1 MTSNPQEPPQYDYP
15 QLDQL
20 FNAQTIRA
28 QISVENWQDAI
39 QAAGRLLVESGGTQ
53 PGYVHAMER
62 VIRELGPYA
71 VLAPGIVLLHA
82 RPEDGVLQ
90 PCMVLM
96 TLSTPVCFGHS
107 QNDPVDI
114 VLALGAVDKK
124 THIQALQQ
132 LAGFLGDPLF
142 LAKLREAQDDPAL
155 LSVIQNWVKVL

>member
-1 MTSNPQEPPQYDYP
+1 MTSNPQEPPQQDYP

-20 FNAQTIRA
+20 FNAQTVRA
-28 QISVENWQDAI
+28 QISVDNWQDAI

-53 PGYVHAMER
+53 PGYVDAMER
-62 VIRELGPYA
+62 VMRELGPYA
-71 VLAPGIVLLHA
+71 VMAPGIVLLHA
-82 RPEDGVLQ
+82 RPEDGVLL

-142 LAKLREAQDDPAL
+142 LEKLRLAQDDPAL
-155 LSVIQNWVKVL
+155 LSVIQNWVSVS